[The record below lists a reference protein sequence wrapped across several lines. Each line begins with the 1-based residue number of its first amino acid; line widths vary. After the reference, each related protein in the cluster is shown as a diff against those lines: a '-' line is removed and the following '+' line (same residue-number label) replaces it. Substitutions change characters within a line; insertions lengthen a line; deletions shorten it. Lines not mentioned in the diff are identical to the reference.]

1 LTATHSSAAPEVA
14 QAYARARTLCAQA
27 GDTAQLW
34 PVLYGLARSSLLRGQ
49 LPAARDIAAE
59 LLAAAEATQDPS
71 PALAA
76 HNRLGVTAFYTGEF
90 AEARVHLER
99 GIALYDPDLHGAP
112 RSQVFR
118 VGQDPGVSCMAHAA
132 LALWMLGYPARAVAQ
147 MREARAL
154 ARSLDHPFSL
164 SYSCHFAALLH
175 TWLADRPAVQGL
187 EDEGVRIDTE
197 HGFALFVSI
206 GAVYRGWLLA
216 EEGHG
221 LEGLAQMQRAVAGY
235 REIGAGML
243 FPMFLALVAGVQER
257 LGRIADALATV
268 SEALATGQEAGQRY
282 WEAELHRLKGELT
295 LRTEA
300 QTARDAGARRPRSG
314 GRPRGSAAPA
324 TPATK
329 EAEAM
334 FLQAIA
340 VARRQQARSLELRAA
355 TSLGRLWASQ
365 GKTAEARSLLGDVY
379 DWFTE
384 GLDAADLIEARSLLA
399 QLGR

>member
-1 LTATHSSAAPEVA
+1 
-14 QAYARARTLCAQA
+14 
-27 GDTAQLW
+27 
-34 PVLYGLARSSLLRGQ
+34 
-49 LPAARDIAAE
+49 
-59 LLAAAEATQDPS
+59 
-71 PALAA
+71 
-76 HNRLGVTAFYTGEF
+76 
-90 AEARVHLER
+90 
-99 GIALYDPDLHGAP
+99 
-112 RSQVFR
+112 
-118 VGQDPGVSCMAHAA
+118 MAHAA

-147 MREARAL
+147 MPEALAL
-154 ARSLDHPFSL
+154 ARLLDHPFSL
-164 SYSCHFAALLH
+164 SYSCHFAAVLH
-175 TWLADRPAVQGL
+175 TWLADRRAVEARG
-187 EDEGVRIDTE
+187 DEGVRIDTE
-197 HGFALFVSI
+197 HGFALFLSI

-221 LEGLAQMQRAVAGY
+221 LEGLVQMERAVARY

-243 FPMFLALVAGVQER
+243 LPMFLALLAGVQER
-257 LGRIADALATV
+257 LGRIADGLATV

-295 LRTEA
+295 LRAEA
-300 QTARDAGARRPRSG
+300 RTARDAGVRRPRSG
-314 GRPRGSAAPA
+314 GRPRGAVAPA

-334 FLQAIA
+334 FLQALT

-384 GLDAADLIEARSLLA
+384 GLDTADLIEARSLLA
-399 QLGR
+399 RLGR